1 MSFMSIGFVSTRI
14 SFNALTN
21 LICEEADCLK
31 SRQTHGQLGQGGK
44 NSSTTDKA
52 LAATSFNAGKKKCCK
67 GNCHNCGKPGHWARE
82 YCSLKK
88 DKKEDMIA
96 LQSSKPKK
104 KPVGSAN
111 VVMHKEEED
120 GFWMVT
126 DEAVNLTHL
135 VSKEPDL
142 LLGKHDN
149 IDDALHWKGENDTS

>member
-1 MSFMSIGFVSTRI
+1 
-14 SFNALTN
+14 
-21 LICEEADCLK
+21 
-31 SRQTHGQLGQGGK
+31 
-44 NSSTTDKA
+44 
-52 LAATSFNAGKKKCCK
+52 
-67 GNCHNCGKPGHWARE
+67 
-82 YCSLKK
+82 
-88 DKKEDMIA
+88 MIA